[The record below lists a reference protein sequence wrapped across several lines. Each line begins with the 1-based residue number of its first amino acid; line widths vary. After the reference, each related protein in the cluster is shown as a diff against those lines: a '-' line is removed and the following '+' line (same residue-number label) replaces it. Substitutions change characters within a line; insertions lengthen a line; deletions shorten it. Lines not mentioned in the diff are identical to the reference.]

1 MREATSVW
9 PNRRLIEL
17 LGIEHPIIQA
27 PMAGAQGAALASAV
41 TRAGGLGSLPCAL
54 LTADEA
60 QREMETIRQS
70 TRGPVNVNFFCHTPP
85 ALDPQREA
93 NWRRLLAPYHREL
106 GLDPDHRVGGAM
118 QKPFDSAWCD
128 RVVKW
133 RPAVVSFH
141 FGLPPARA
149 VERLKRAGI
158 RILGSATTVE
168 EARWLEAHG
177 ADVIVAQGVEAG
189 GHRGMFLT
197 DDVATQPGL
206 FALLPQ
212 VVAAVQVPVVA
223 AGAIAD
229 GHSIAATIALGAAG
243 VQIGTAYLFCPEA
256 KISEVYRAALRRA
269 RAHDT
274 VVTNVLT
281 GRPARGIV
289 NRAIRELGPL
299 CRDVPQFPL
308 ATATFHAL
316 RSAAEAAGSGDFS
329 RLWAGQ
335 AVGLGRE
342 IDAGA
347 LTQLLARE
355 TMDQLSAGM
364 MPLLRRVC
372 DLGSDARES

>member
-1 MREATSVW
+1 MREATTVW

-17 LGIEHPIIQA
+17 LEIEHPIIQA

-60 QREMETIRQS
+60 QHELETIREA
-70 TRGPVNVNFFCHTPP
+70 TRGPLNVNFFCHTPP
-85 ALDPQREA
+85 AANPQREA
-93 NWRRLLAPYHREL
+93 NWRRLLAPYYREF
-106 GLDPDHRVGGAM
+106 GIDPDRVAGGAM
-118 QKPFDSAWCD
+118 QKPFDAAWCE
-128 RVVKW
+128 RLVEW
-133 RPAVVSFH
+133 RPAVASFH
-141 FGLPPARA
+141 FGLPEARL
-149 VERLKRAGI
+149 VERLKQAGI
-158 RILGSATTVE
+158 LVLSSATTVD

-197 DDVATQPGL
+197 DDIAAQPGL

-212 VVAAVQVPVVA
+212 VVDAVQVPVIA

-229 GHSIAATIALGAAG
+229 GRSIAAAIALGAAG

-256 KISEVYRAALRRA
+256 AISEVYRAALRRA

-308 ATATFHAL
+308 TTATFQAL

-347 LTQLLARE
+347 LTRLLARE
-355 TMDQLSAGM
+355 TMDQLGAAVL
-364 MPLLRRVC
+364 PLARRAC
-372 DLGSDARES
+372 DIKPAMRES

>member
-1 MREATSVW
+1 
-9 PNRRLIEL
+9 
-17 LGIEHPIIQA
+17 
-27 PMAGAQGAALASAV
+27 
-41 TRAGGLGSLPCAL
+41 
-54 LTADEA
+54 
-60 QREMETIRQS
+60 
-70 TRGPVNVNFFCHTPP
+70 VNVNFFCHTRP
-85 ALDPQREA
+85 AADPQREA
-93 NWRRLLAPYHREL
+93 NWRGLLAPYYREL
-106 GLDPDHRVGGAM
+106 GLDPNRAVGGAM

-128 RVVKW
+128 RVLEW
-133 RPAVVSFH
+133 RPTVVSFH
-141 FGLPPARA
+141 FGLPRARF

-158 RILGSATTVE
+158 CVLGSATTVD

-197 DDVATQPGL
+197 DDVAAQPGL

-212 VVAAVQVPVVA
+212 VVDAVRVPVVA

-229 GHSIAATIALGAAG
+229 GRSIAATIALGAAG

-299 CRDVPQFPL
+299 CRDVPQFPR
-308 ATATFHAL
+308 ATAAFQTL
-316 RSAAEAAGSGDFS
+316 RSTAEAAGSGDFS

-347 LTQLLARE
+347 LTRLLARE
-355 TMDQLSAGM
+355 TMDHLGAGM
-364 MPLLRRVC
+364 MPLLRRAC
-372 DLGSDARES
+372 DLGSGGRES